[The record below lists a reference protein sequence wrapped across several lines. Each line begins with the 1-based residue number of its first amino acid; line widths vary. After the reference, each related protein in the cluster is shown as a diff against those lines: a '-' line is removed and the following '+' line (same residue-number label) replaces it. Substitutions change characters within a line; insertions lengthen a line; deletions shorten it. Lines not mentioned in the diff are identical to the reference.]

1 MVKIVKRVAYT
12 ALLTTVLASC
22 SGVGNN
28 TVSNDPEVDANIN
41 RLDSIITVEKDYIAK
56 AKSGDMD
63 ASVKIN
69 ELQYEGKQVVAKLK
83 EQAASGKVKNSFRI
97 WVGHFRRKRAEGK
110 ENQYG

>member
-28 TVSNDPEVDANIN
+28 TASNDPEVDANIN
-41 RLDSIITVEKDYIAK
+41 RLDSIITVENDYIAK

-83 EQAASGKVKNSFRI
+83 EQAASGKVNDEQKAK
-97 WVGHFRRKRAEGK
+97 V
-110 ENQYG
+110 ENLLNELQQLVK